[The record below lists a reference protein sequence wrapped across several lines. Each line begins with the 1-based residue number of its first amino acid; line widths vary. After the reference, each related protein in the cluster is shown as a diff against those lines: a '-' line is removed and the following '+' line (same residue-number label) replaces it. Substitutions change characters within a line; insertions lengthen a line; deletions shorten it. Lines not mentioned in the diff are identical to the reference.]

1 MPACQVF
8 GWLTIALGVVALC
21 GVVANISGK
30 NLGGHSLAP
39 LASVV
44 VLSISVGLVTDI
56 SIPPLS
62 ARFTKPFL
70 PNVTGVIDITAL
82 WVFY

>member
-30 NLGGHSLAP
+30 NLGGHSLTP

-44 VLSISVGLVTDI
+44 VLSISVGLGLI
-56 SIPPLS
+56 F
-62 ARFTKPFL
+62 RFLLYL
-70 PNVTGVIDITAL
+70 PDL
-82 WVFY
+82 RSHFYRM